1 MDPVCVCVC
10 VQISDA
16 VYSLVQAQCLSQYE
30 QLFQR
35 CEAARSSLE
44 ASIRTDM
51 DQIITSK
58 EHVTSKIRGGSHTT
72 GLHQKRLSFS
82 VLRPE
87 ASSGSTRSWFWQG
100 LPNVR

>member
-1 MDPVCVCVC
+1 MFTLKLCVCVCVY

-16 VYSLVQAQCLSQYE
+16 VYSLVQGHCLSQYE
-30 QLFQR
+30 QLLHR

-58 EHVTSKIRGGSHTT
+58 EHLTSKIRGCDQSCT
-72 GLHQKRLSFS
+72 F
-82 VLRPE
+82 VP
-87 ASSGSTRSWFWQG
+87 
-100 LPNVR
+100 